1 MKTKNFITSQKVFL
15 NICQTDAIPAP
26 ADITDS
32 ELTDILDSD
41 EPSSFRIPMS
51 LGEGH
56 EEVDKCTFNP
66 CTSIWSL
73 KFNSFLF
80 FLQLAIN
87 ALLTMLQL
95 THNFFQRLRATCYFR
110 PF

>member
-80 FLQLAIN
+80 FYSWPS
-87 ALLTMLQL
+87 M
-95 THNFFQRLRATCYFR
+95 HCLRCCN
-110 PF
+110 